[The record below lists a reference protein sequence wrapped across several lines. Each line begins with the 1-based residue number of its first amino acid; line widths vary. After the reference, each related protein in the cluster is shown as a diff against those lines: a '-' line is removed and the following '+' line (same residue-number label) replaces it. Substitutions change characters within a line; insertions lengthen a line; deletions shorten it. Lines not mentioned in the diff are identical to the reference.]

1 MNERH
6 FRRLFPNASESTV
19 KANCEVCSAKQGE
32 RVKAHSLDTSNE
44 GAAQSN
50 QRLVVRFTRCAPRP
64 LDRDNLHSSIKDLL
78 DGLRYAHLIK
88 GDREKDIDLEVTQR
102 KTQPNEE
109 PHTLIEIFY
118 E

>member
-19 KANCEVCSAKQGE
+19 KANCEIRAAEPSQ
-32 RVKAHSLDTSNE
+32 RVKAHSLDAPDE

-50 QRLVVRFTRCAPRP
+50 QRPVVRFTRCAPRP
-64 LDRDNLHSSIKDLL
+64 LDRDNLHSSIKGLL

-88 GDREKDIDLEVTQR
+88 DDREKDIDLQVTQR